1 MTSVDMLH
9 VPYKGGGPAIADLLA
24 GQVSIYIPVL
34 PSVVALSKSGKLRL
48 LAVTGAK
55 RSSALPDIPTVAES
69 GVPGFEASNW
79 FGLMVPVGTP
89 ADIIARL
96 NAEAGRAMLSPD
108 VKEKLGGLGY
118 EVQSS
123 TSPEFGAFLRKE
135 GDKWAKV
142 VKSSGAKA
150 E

>member
-1 MTSVDMLH
+1 MLH

-34 PSVVALSKSGKLRL
+34 PSVVALSRSGRLRL

-55 RSSALPDIPTVAES
+55 RVSAMPDIPTVAES

-79 FGLMVPVGTP
+79 FGLMAPAGTP
-89 ADIIARL
+89 
-96 NAEAGRAMLSPD
+96 
-108 VKEKLGGLGY
+108 
-118 EVQSS
+118 Q
-123 TSPEFGAFLRKE
+123 EFSAFLKKE
-135 GDKWAKV
+135 TEKWAKV
-142 VKSSGAKA
+142 VKTSGARA